1 MTTPKWTNPATA
13 ADPAAELLTP
23 PGEPV
28 AKPPSAPPVAT
39 DGAYLDLAEAIRTGA
54 VPTFVDET
62 PAPPRGLAPPVD
74 VEAERAAYQALIAFI
89 HAHKDEGT
97 TVALADPDDLMHGL
111 D

>member
-1 MTTPKWTNPATA
+1 MTTATWTKPASA

-28 AKPPSAPPVAT
+28 APTPSAQPVAT
-39 DGAYLDLAEAIRTGA
+39 DGAYLDLAEALRTGA
-54 VPTFVDET
+54 LPTFVDET
-62 PAPPRGLAPPVD
+62 PAPPKGPAPPLD
-74 VEAERAAYQALIAFI
+74 VAAERAAYQALIAFI

-97 TVALADPDDLMHGL
+97 TVSLADPDDLMHSL